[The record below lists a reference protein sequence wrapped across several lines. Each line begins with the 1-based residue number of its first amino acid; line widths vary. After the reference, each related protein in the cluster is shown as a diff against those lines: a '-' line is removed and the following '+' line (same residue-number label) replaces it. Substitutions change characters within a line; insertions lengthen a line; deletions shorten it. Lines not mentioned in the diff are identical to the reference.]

1 MPHHFSASPRTR
13 RARARAPRSARM
25 ARERRVFARSPEVR
39 AEARAEVEAK
49 FSPGLSP
56 DVALV
61 LRLPL
66 VAAPCGASPRPRE
79 LRLAM
84 LARHARRAWV
94 AGGSRRRSRAGTSR
108 ALVCSILFYYPCTT
122 LRASSLLSCYATRRR
137 RRAYHERPRSA
148 RNAGCDRCGA
158 EARPSAARSRNS
170 RSAFTRRV

>member
-49 FSPGLSP
+49 FYPGLSP

-61 LRLPL
+61 SCLPL

-79 LRLAM
+79 LWLAM
-84 LARHARRAWV
+84 LARHARREWV

-108 ALVCSILFYYPCTT
+108 ALVCYILFYFPCTS
-122 LRASSLLSCYATRRR
+122 LRASLLSCYATRRR
-137 RRAYHERPRSA
+137 RHAYHERPRSA

-158 EARPSAARSRNS
+158 EARLSAARSRNS
-170 RSAFTRRV
+170 RSAFTRLV